1 MPNSSC
7 NQLLE
12 SYLEIRLLAARAAID
27 ASELQRAD
35 LIYRELAATGVA
47 DPRPY
52 CNLGVLALMQNRAS
66 EAITWLRQALVQ
78 DPDHARSHLN
88 LGQALQ
94 LDKRPQEAMTAFRL
108 ALSLDPQ
115 LAEAWNNLGSMLAG
129 EGKLEQA
136 MAAYRRALSIR
147 SDYVQAAANLSNVLF
162 SLAETLRLQGRLDE
176 AIASYEECLCW
187 VNGDHHLVLPV
198 AQGLILCGQ
207 ADQALISL
215 LPQLAIRPADS
226 ELLTLV
232 GSALQELGEFGQ
244 AIEHYHRAVQ
254 LDPGQL
260 NAHIQLG
267 HCYSILGLQSKAIRQ
282 LQAGLAI
289 APTSLGLRCN
299 LAVALRCQGY
309 LDASM
314 AELEQVLQQEPEQQQ
329 ALMIQLFN
337 CSISSEQLSPLALE
351 LSQRFWRGVRRPIP
365 SPGLGVPGADNLGQ
379 LGDQPSSLQLA
390 QIALA
395 AAGSQHGSAVS
406 IGPADGRIR
415 IGFLSAEIGNHVVGT
430 FLSSFLAHYDRSRFA
445 VELFVANR
453 RFEANATTM
462 AHQVDHHWMLNG
474 MEVGPAREL
483 LRSRQIDVLVDTTGF
498 TANTAIT
505 LLAERCAPIQC
516 HYIGYH
522 ATTGLDTI
530 DWFIGDDETLPEAF
544 ASQFVEGLWRLPRP
558 WLARAPNPNL
568 PLAMSTTTEPGPVL
582 GCFNQL
588 VKLSQETLAYW
599 AAALQA
605 VPASRLV
612 IKDRSTVDAEACAR
626 ISGYLAGLGVAPDR
640 ISYCGYRGSWMEHM
654 DDYNGIDL
662 ALDATPWSSATTGFD
677 ALEMGVPLVAI
688 RGRCTSARMSAAI
701 LRGLGR
707 PEWIANSPNQFA
719 AIVSELCADLARLRA
734 GKQVLR
740 QQVQSSPL
748 FDGADLSRC
757 LQQAFIEMLA
767 RASAHSCKV

>member
-1 MPNSSC
+1 MSNSFY
-7 NQLLE
+7 NQLPE
-12 SYLEIRLLAARAAID
+12 SYLEDRLLAARAAID
-27 ASELQRAD
+27 ASELHRAD

-52 CNLGVLALMQNRAS
+52 CNLGVLALMQNCAS
-66 EAITWLRQALVQ
+66 EAISWLRQALVQ

-88 LGQALQ
+88 LGQALN

-115 LAEAWNNLGSMLAG
+115 LAEAWNNLGFMLAG

-136 MAAYRRALSIR
+136 MAAYHQALSIR
-147 SDYVQAAANLSNVLF
+147 SDYVQAATNLSNVLF

-187 VNGDHHLVLPV
+187 VGGDQNLVLPV

-207 ADQALISL
+207 ADQALVTL
-215 LPQLAIRPADS
+215 LPQLAMCPDDS
-226 ELLTLV
+226 ELLSLV

-254 LDPGQL
+254 LDPAQL

-267 HCYSILGLQSKAIRQ
+267 LCYSMLGLQSKAIRQ

-289 APTSLGLRCN
+289 APTNLGLRCN

-337 CSISSEQLSPLALE
+337 CSISSEQLSPLALD
-351 LSQRFWRGVRRPIP
+351 LSQRFWRGVRRPGP
-365 SPGLGVPGADNLGQ
+365 SLGVPAADNLGP
-379 LGDQPSSLQLA
+379 LGDQPCSLQQG

-395 AAGSQHGSAVS
+395 ASCSQGDLALPMA
-406 IGPADGRIR
+406 PADDRIR

-430 FLSSFLAHYDRSRFA
+430 FLSSFLAHYDRNRFA
-445 VELFVANR
+445 VELFVSNR

-462 AHQVDHHWMLNG
+462 ADQVDHHWMLHG
-474 MEVGPAREL
+474 MEIGPARAL
-483 LRSRQIDVLVDTTGF
+483 LRSRRIDVLVDTTGF
-498 TANTAIT
+498 TANTAIA

-568 PLAMSTTTEPGPVL
+568 PLATSTTSEPGPVL

-626 ISGYLAGLGVAPDR
+626 ISGYLAGLGVAPER

-654 DDYNGIDL
+654 ADYNGIDL

-707 PEWIANSPNQFA
+707 PEWIADSPNRFA
-719 AIVSELCADLARLRA
+719 AIVADLCADLARLRA
-734 GKQVLR
+734 GKPILR

-757 LQQAFIEMLA
+757 LQQAFIAMLA
-767 RASAHSCKV
+767 SASARSCKV